1 MNVSKQTSFWP
12 GNKILLSCLEAM
24 VWKIIKIVYH
34 LEELSL
40 VILLINSDNATHCD
54 MSIEALVSWWFWV
67 LPTIFFK
74 KNPQIWH
81 KYQSLDF
88 WLIKDTKLC

>member
-1 MNVSKQTSFWP
+1 MNVFKQTSFWP

-24 VWKIIKIVYH
+24 VWKIIKIVHH

-74 KNPQIWH
+74 KII
-81 KYQSLDF
+81 KYDTNISL
-88 WLIKDTKLC
+88 